1 MKKTTV
7 LIAFLLLNLVS
18 YGQNIGFRIGRNV
31 SNFSFNK
38 DSLTALGITND
49 KLAGW
54 AVAIPIEFKIKKNFS
69 IQTDL
74 GFLQKGFKSVQN
86 IKSGTTTTQTEL
98 KNYTNYAVLPV
109 MLRFHTAGRFLQA
122 YANVGPDAAFAIN
135 KRSTGTSTVGST
147 STDVSK
153 DESLDGT
160 KRLTVGLQ
168 GGAGLKLKLG
178 KIALVLD
185 GRFLTDLKDNEGKFN
200 FQGLQNNSFSTK
212 NWVTSFGFVFGR

>member
-7 LIAFLLLNLVS
+7 LIAFLLLNIAS
-18 YGQNIGFRIGRNV
+18 YGQNIGIRIGRNV

-74 GFLQKGFKSVQN
+74 GFLQKGFKSFQS

-98 KNYTNYAVLPV
+98 KNYTNYAVIPV